1 MAHELEVID
10 GKASFFAARE
20 SAWHQLGTIVSEAQ
34 TTQQALKLAGLDYT
48 VFKTA
53 EPLSFQH
60 RLTPGANVRVH
71 IPGSYGTYRIWPD
84 GRINGLGSVGSSY
97 LVMQTH
103 EAAEL
108 VEAITDQN
116 NQAIWETG
124 GSLRS
129 GKQFFM
135 TIKLGDE
142 FTFEG
147 SGDNIITY
155 MVVASSHD
163 GTMPLTVY
171 FTRTRVVC
179 ANTLTWSLKG
189 ATSSYRVKH
198 TTNSRARVT
207 DAREALGL
215 AWDGQDAFA
224 KELDRLMHTTLTTEQ
239 ADKVI
244 EKLLPIDQKNDKPGL
259 ITLRTSRRE
268 QISDLYFGSPTV
280 GAWSGTAYGMWNA
293 VSEYEQ
299 WLAPSKGMVGSFER
313 SKNVATR
320 NVFDPPAGLSN
331 RVLELL

>member
-10 GKASFFAARE
+10 GKASFFAARDT
-20 SAWHQLGTIVSEAQ
+20 AWHQLGTIVSEAQ
-34 TTQQALKLAGLDYT
+34 TIQDALELAGLNYT
-48 VFKTA
+48 VFKTND
-53 EPLSFQH
+53 PLSFRHWNGVDATVQ
-60 RLTPGANVRVH
+60 VS
-71 IPGSYGTYRIWPD
+71 IPSAYGTYRIWPD
-84 GRINGLGSVGSSY
+84 GRINGLGAVGSNY
-97 LVMQTH
+97 MVMQTH

-124 GSLRS
+124 GSIRS

-147 SGDNIITY
+147 SGDKIDTY

-171 FTRTRVVC
+171 ITRTRVVC
-179 ANTLTWSLKG
+179 ANTLTWSLQG
-189 ATSSYRVKH
+189 AKTSYRVKH

-207 DAREALGL
+207 DAREAIGL

-224 KELDRLMHTTLTTEQ
+224 KEIDRLMHTTLTTEQ

-244 EKLLPIDQKNDKPGL
+244 EKLLPFDKEKDKPGL
-259 ITLRTSRRE
+259 ITVRTAKRE
-268 QISDLYFGSPTV
+268 QIADLYFGSPTV
-280 GAWSGTAYGMWNA
+280 GEWSGTAYGMWNA

-299 WLAPSKGMVGSFER
+299 WLAPSRGAIGSVDR
-313 SKNVATR
+313 NRNVATR
-320 NVFDPPAGLSN
+320 NVFDPPAGLSS
-331 RVLELL
+331 RVLQLL